1 MKVTMQEVAKAA
13 GVDKATVSRVLRGDS
28 RISEKTREKVMVAV
42 KGLNYRPDLNA
53 RHLSTNKS
61 GFIGVV
67 VSDFNTPWFS
77 AFIAGVDR
85 SFSNSDYDIL
95 IKCTDGDMYRAMHES
110 VKLRDRN
117 AEGIIWADRLTRP
130 NNIKIPVVT
139 VGFKCE
145 GANSILA
152 EKGELVPS
160 FEVGAMSGRLLQ
172 KIINVSS
179 FPIKDIYIES
189 SEDIEE

>member
-1 MKVTMQEVAKAA
+1 MKVTMQDVAKAA
-13 GVDKATVSRVLRGDS
+13 GVDKATVSRVLRGDA
-28 RISEKTREKVMVAV
+28 RISEKTREKVMASVRE
-42 KGLNYRPDLNA
+42 LNYRPDLNA

-61 GFIGVV
+61 GFVGVV

-85 SFSNSDYDIL
+85 SFSNSGYDIL
-95 IKCTDGDMYRAMHES
+95 IKCTDGDANRAMRES

-117 AEGIIWADRLTRP
+117 AEGVIWADSSTLP
-130 NNIKIPVVT
+130 YKINFPVVT

-145 GANSILA
+145 GSNSILA

-172 KIINVSS
+172 KIVNIKD
-179 FPIKDIYIES
+179 FPVKDIYIES
-189 SEDIEE
+189 SEAIEE